1 MRTKEDNII
10 RGIAAAPGITIA
22 NAFLYSKDIESISS
36 DAVENIDEAVL
47 NLKEAIQKSKKELKK
62 IFELAV
68 NKLGEK
74 RAAIFEA
81 QIMILED
88 QILIDNL
95 IDRIHDEKKNPEYIV
110 HDEITKYQ
118 NMMNASTEFYMKE
131 RSQDIEDIKNRIV
144 RNLKNKKWKSKITN
158 DVIVVMDAITPAD
171 TVLFTRVNL
180 KGYITNFGGITSHA
194 AILARSLSIPA
205 VVGTHDATTKIE
217 TGDLVVLDG
226 YHGEII
232 VNPTDNQLNY
242 YKEKIDRLSELD
254 TELLRL
260 KEEPAVTMDGHEV
273 TLLANLDVAE
283 ELEFLI
289 INGAKGI
296 GLIRTE
302 QLFKVLENFPDEQTQ
317 YQEYCQLAS
326 KLYPETITIR
336 AFDIG
341 GDKVLPTDVKEP
353 NPMLGWRGI
362 RFLLDHKELFKTQI
376 KAILRAALHKNIK
389 FMIPMVSSISE
400 VLQTKE
406 IMEECKNEL
415 KDAGKK
421 FNPDV
426 EFGIMIEVPSASLMI
441 RDFGK
446 EVSFFSI
453 GTNDLIQYLLAVDR
467 GNDIVNDLYQEFHPA
482 IIRALEYMIHEARA
496 AKTDI
501 TICGE
506 MAADHYAVPI
516 VVGLGFQSLSLNA
529 AAIPHIKNI
538 IRNLNYKECRGLV
551 KECLKLTTEDE
562 IKNKIFNFY
571 REHVTEDVEKI
582 FANGGE

>member
-1 MRTKEDNII
+1 MGKDIKNIV
-10 RGIAAAPGITIA
+10 RGIAAAPGLSIA
-22 NAFLYSKDIESISS
+22 KAFLYNKDIESISADTIEDVE
-36 DAVENIDEAVL
+36 DAIL
-47 NLKEAIQKSKKELKK
+47 NLNEAIQKSKKELYK

-81 QIMILED
+81 QMMILED

-95 IDRIHDEKKNPEYIV
+95 IDRIKQEKKNPEFIV

-118 NMMNASTEFYMKE
+118 NLMSASTEFYMKE

-144 RNLKNKKWKSKITN
+144 RNLKNKKWKSRITN
-158 DVIVVMDAITPAD
+158 DVIVVMDTITPAD
-171 TVLFTRVNL
+171 TVLFTRINV
-180 KGYITNFGGITSHA
+180 KGYVTNFGGITSHA

-205 VVGTHDATTKIE
+205 VVGTHDATAKID
-217 TGDLVVLDG
+217 TGDLLVIDG

-232 VNPTDNQLNY
+232 INPDENQLSY
-242 YKEKIDRLSELD
+242 YKEKIEKISKLD
-254 TELLRL
+254 SELLRL
-260 KEEPAVTMDGHEV
+260 KDEPAVTLDGHEV
-273 TLLANLDVAE
+273 KLQANLDVAE
-283 ELEFLI
+283 EIDLI
-289 INGAKGI
+289 RINGAHGI
-296 GLIRTE
+296 GLTRTE
-302 QLFKVLENFPDEQTQ
+302 QLFKVLENFPDEETQ

-326 KLYPETITIR
+326 KMYPNSVTIR

-362 RFLLDHKELFKTQI
+362 RFLLDHVELFKTQI
-376 KAILRAALHKNIK
+376 KAILRAAVNRNIR
-389 FMIPMVSSISE
+389 FMIPMVSSITE
-400 VLQTKE
+400 VYRTKE
-406 IMEECKNEL
+406 IIEACKAEL
-415 KDAGKK
+415 KQEGKS
-421 FNPDV
+421 FNSDID
-426 EFGIMIEVPSASLMI
+426 FGVMIEVPSASLMI

-482 IIRALEYMIHEARA
+482 IIRALEFMVHEARA
-496 AKTDI
+496 VETEI

-516 VVGLGFQSLSLNA
+516 VVGLGFNSLSLNA
-529 AAIPHIKNI
+529 SAIPYIKKI
-538 IRNLNYKECRGLV
+538 IRHLNFAECKSLV
-551 KECLKLTTEDE
+551 RDCLKLTTEDE
-562 IKNKIFNFY
+562 IKSMIYNFY
-571 REHVTEDVEKI
+571 RERVTEDVEKI
-582 FANGGE
+582 FANGAK